1 MLFYFNTSKV
11 KWSVAV
17 WPVISV
23 HNAVSKWSMKIL
35 DMAMTFNAFLFC
47 VQNFKMV
54 GLLFELYDH
63 KMSNVL
69 PYTIRMYDSRQD
81 NQHYYPCSHYMSHRM
96 FHKAE
101 VVIMQ
106 VRVFIWLMLTGMSH
120 RLTAVAAIQRLAN
133 QHLEPTS
140 MNSTTYCKTSTLL
153 NSWMIWADQQ
163 PLVWLPPYLLYKLAI
178 YYVQIIVYSILYIN
192 F

>member
-1 MLFYFNTSKV
+1 M
-11 KWSVAV
+11 
-17 WPVISV
+17 
-23 HNAVSKWSMKIL
+23 SKWSMKIL

-63 KMSNVL
+63 IQSEC
-69 PYTIRMYDSRQD
+69 TIADKIFQY
-81 NQHYYPCSHYMSHRM
+81 YYPFSHYMSHRM
-96 FHKAE
+96 FHKGE

-178 YYVQIIVYSILYIN
+178 SYVQIIVYSILYIN